1 MVGFRAPVA
10 VPRHAHTGT
19 EARIP
24 SRLQPS
30 GHALVPNAEVET
42 QGQPLPWL
50 LDAAAGAA
58 GTIVALWAAGWPEQ
72 LIDAAPVA
80 LVGAFGGLALWVPL
94 AWGIDRR
101 HARRR
106 AALEARKRAR
116 VADRVAD
123 RRRQYAR
130 ERSRA
135 ALGAARAEVVE
146 AAAPVLVAS
155 ATGAG
160 QDARAPEATTGIE
173 PVHPAR

>member
-1 MVGFRAPVA
+1 MPPRA
-10 VPRHAHTGT
+10 R

-24 SRLQPS
+24 SRRQPS
-30 GHALVPNAEVET
+30 GQALAPNVEAESS
-42 QGQPLPWL
+42 GQPLARL
-50 LDAAAGAA
+50 LDGAAGAA
-58 GTIVALWAAGWPEQ
+58 GTIVALWAAGGPQE
-72 LIDAAPVA
+72 LVEAVPVA
-80 LVGAFGGLALWVPL
+80 LAGALGGLALWVPL

-106 AALEARKRAR
+106 AALEARTRTR

-123 RRRQYAR
+123 RRRRFAR

-135 ALGAARAEVVE
+135 ALGAPEAEVAE
-146 AAAPVLVAS
+146 APAPVLVAA

-173 PVHPAR
+173 PA

>member
-10 VPRHAHTGT
+10 VPRHALTGP

-24 SRLQPS
+24 SRLQSS
-30 GHALVPNAEVET
+30 GQALAPNAEVET
-42 QGQPLPWL
+42 HGQPLPRL

-72 LIDAAPVA
+72 LVDAAPAA
-80 LVGAFGGLALWVPL
+80 LAGALGGLALWVPL

-123 RRRQYAR
+123 RRRQHAR

-146 AAAPVLVAS
+146 APAPVLVAT
-155 ATGAG
+155 AAGAG
-160 QDARAPEATTGIE
+160 QDAGAPEATTGIE
-173 PVHPAR
+173 PV